1 LPEPTAFSPLEIDG
15 LADHHC
21 HCDYSIDAK
30 GSIDDYCRAALQR
43 GLAEICFTTHYD
55 ANPRADDGAAF
66 IRVKGE
72 KKPVGLE
79 PLKYYAEDVE
89 AAREKFYP
97 LGLSVQLG
105 LEYSWYQGCEPEVIR
120 LKEAFPFE
128 YLLVGIHEL
137 GDICH
142 CCEETFERCFE
153 RYSLEQMVER
163 YFQDATAAAKSGL
176 FNTVAHLDYYKK
188 YGERFF
194 GAQVH
199 RAHAPYLDGLFRA
212 LSENNTTLEI
222 NTAARRKGF
231 DSYYPQVE
239 IINLARRAG
248 VDVIHLGSDA
258 HLPEQVGFDF
268 DAAAALVP
276 SPTSGCGDQD

>member
-1 LPEPTAFSPLEIDG
+1 LPEPLAITPLGIDG
-15 LADHHC
+15 LSDHHC

-30 GSIDDYCRAALQR
+30 GSIDEYCQAAITR

-55 ANPRADDGAAF
+55 ANPRAEDGAAY

-79 PLKYYAEDVE
+79 PLKFYVEDVE
-89 AAREKFYP
+89 LAREKFYP
-97 LGLSVQLG
+97 QGLSVQLG
-105 LEYSWYQGCEPEVIR
+105 LEYSWYRGCEPEVIR
-120 LKEAFPFE
+120 LKESFPFE
-128 YLLVGIHEL
+128 YLLVGSHEL

-142 CCEETFERCFE
+142 CCENTFEKCFS

-163 YFQDATAAAKSGL
+163 YFADVIAAAQSGL
-176 FNTVAHLDYYKK
+176 FDTIAHLDYYRK
-188 YGERFF
+188 YGERFY

-199 RAHAPYLDGLFRA
+199 KVHTPYLDGLFRA
-212 LSENNTTLEI
+212 LKENNTALEI

-231 DSYYPQVE
+231 DSYYPQME

-258 HLPEQVGFDF
+258 HSPEQVGFDF
-268 DAAAALVP
+268 DAASALVP
-276 SPTSGCGDQD
+276 SNISGCED